1 MHSQTIAMCTS
12 RFEPMPRSHRPAVSA
27 SANSFAVVTASP
39 THILT
44 TRSIDRSIHI
54 FASLSRSR
62 FFFLLRL
69 FASLCD
75 CRDIFLQ
82 FDRLTHLRVRST
94 AKSRRRSWRRSWK
107 KKWSAC
113 TRMHSRIC
121 ESSRVQLEQSYII
134 WLISDTHPHINV
146 RSIDCKAH
154 TNLVYVM
161 HISTRL
167 GRSTCIDCSL
177 WVAATNDDYGDEN
190 NYIFIFHAKNKRWI
204 NEKKETTKWFH

>member
-62 FFFLLRL
+62 FFFFFVSSLLSVTAAIY
-69 FASLCD
+69 FFSLTGS
-75 CRDIFLQ
+75 RTYAFVRQ
-82 FDRLTHLRVRST
+82 RRVDEEVGGEVE
-94 AKSRRRSWRRSWK
+94 K

-177 WVAATNDDYGDEN
+177 
-190 NYIFIFHAKNKRWI
+190 
-204 NEKKETTKWFH
+204 